1 VRGGVLR
8 MNEYDYVE
16 SCMNY
21 EVVGVKDNMVES

>member
-16 SCMNY
+16 CCMNY
-21 EVVGVKDNMVES
+21 EVVGDKDNMVES

>member
-1 VRGGVLR
+1 